1 MLAREGDTAIA
12 VYTDEPLPPDY
23 QDQTIVFTATTLVGS
38 TGPPFERTP
47 ASYPGIS
54 DLDHNS
60 ITYPV
65 VGQQIL
71 LTTDIVND
79 QNHSQDF
86 VWIAQIT
93 DKDKKTQALSWINGT
108 LNAQSSFSPT
118 TSWIPTIIGD
128 YRIVFFVWEIIG
140 NPTALS
146 PPIEL
151 DFKVLKENP
160 MKHAAEKES
169 TFDDLLT
176 RQNLMEELRT
186 VPRTGSVQNLT
197 DAAQNFVVSEAL
209 QNNQIS
215 SILEGYTYNVECCS
229 FSVDRQNPLL
239 NQHVGLKFHIEEKY
253 LFVTV
258 TFDLKQEKVTA
269 ILKGSSDGF
278 AIIPTEE

>member
-1 MLAREGDTAIA
+1 M
-12 VYTDEPLPPDY
+12 PPDY
-23 QDQTIVFTATTLVGS
+23 LYQTIDFTASTLIGS
-38 TGPPFERTP
+38 TGPPLERAP
-47 ASYPGIS
+47 ASNPRIS
-54 DLDHNS
+54 DLDHNNLA
-60 ITYPV
+60 YPV
-65 VGQQIL
+65 AGQQIL
-71 LTTDIVND
+71 LTTDISND

-93 DKDKKTQALSWINGT
+93 DKDKKIHALSWINGT

-118 TSWIPTIIGD
+118 TSWIPTIVGD
-128 YRIVFFVWEIIG
+128 YRVVFFVWESIT

-151 DFKVLKENP
+151 DFTVLKENP
-160 MKHAAEKES
+160 VKHTAEKES

-197 DAAQNFVVSEAL
+197 DVARNFVISEAL
-209 QNNQIS
+209 QNNQVS

-239 NQHVGLKFHIEEKY
+239 NQHVGLKFHVEEKY

-258 TFDLKQEKVTA
+258 TFDLKQEKITA

-278 AIIPTEE
+278 AIIPIEE